1 MSIALEPYC
10 GPAPDA
16 QTLFYSWNFDPTL
29 IVASIFGLF
38 LLHRGR
44 GGERVRLTPLIAIVL
59 FVAFISPLC
68 ALTSALFSA
77 RVVHHILVGSVMS
90 VMIALMLPNRIPV
103 IEKVPAE
110 AVFLFHTVI
119 YWLWYM
125 PASYS
130 FALSG
135 SWQYWLMQIALI
147 VASVWLWW
155 IIFAARTS
163 AFSSMFLTIGTMLQM
178 GFLAAILVF
187 AQYPLFEAHFLQTQ
201 AFGLS
206 PLED

>member
-1 MSIALEPYC
+1 
-10 GPAPDA
+10 
-16 QTLFYSWNFDPTL
+16 
-29 IVASIFGLF
+29 
-38 LLHRGR
+38 
-44 GGERVRLTPLIAIVL
+44 
-59 FVAFISPLC
+59 
-68 ALTSALFSA
+68 
-77 RVVHHILVGSVMS
+77 MS

-119 YWLWYM
+119 YWLWHM

-201 AFGLS
+201 AFGVS
-206 PLED
+206 PLEDQKLSGVLMWTLGIAPYAFVTLWLVTTRLLTPALER